1 MSELL
6 DRVESPARITTIDLA
21 VASRVAEAL
30 NHAEEQI
37 DLAVAAVAE
46 LQSKMLGARMHAGL
60 AACVGQQA
68 LVNAGEA
75 QSLLIQSRGAM
86 VSAHKQLTKV
96 QMAAGLES
104 VTWGPGVGKDMG

>member
-1 MSELL
+1 MSEVLN
-6 DRVESPARITTIDLA
+6 RVDSPARITIDLA

-75 QSLLIQSRGAM
+75 QTLLIQSRGAM
-86 VSAHKQLTKV
+86 VFAHKQLSKV

-104 VTWGPGVGKDMG
+104 TWGPGVGKDMG

>member
-1 MSELL
+1 MSEVL
-6 DRVESPARITTIDLA
+6 DRAAAPRITTID
-21 VASRVAEAL
+21 VDMASRVAEAL

-60 AACVGQQA
+60 AACVGQMA

-75 QSLLIQSRGAM
+75 QTLLIQSRGAM
-86 VSAHKQLTKV
+86 VFAHKQLAKV

>member
-1 MSELL
+1 MSEVL
-6 DRVESPARITTIDLA
+6 DQVASPVRITTIDVA

-75 QSLLIQSRGAM
+75 QTLLIQSRGAM
-86 VSAHKQLTKV
+86 VGAHKQLAKV
-96 QMAAGLES
+96 QKAAGLETVS
-104 VTWGPGVGKDMG
+104 WGPLGGKDMG